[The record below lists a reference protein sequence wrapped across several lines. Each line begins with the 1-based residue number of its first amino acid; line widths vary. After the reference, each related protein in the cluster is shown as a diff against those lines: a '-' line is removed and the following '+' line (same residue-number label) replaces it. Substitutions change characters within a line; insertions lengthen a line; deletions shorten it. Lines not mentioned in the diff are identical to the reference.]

1 MLDQNA
7 FMETLHAVAEIMR
20 TSEKTMSREEILS
33 YFKDMEL
40 SEEQKNMVFEYL
52 LTSDEED
59 GEANVEPDYEEVSD
73 ETETGN
79 VNKEHSGVFR
89 MYLEEIENME
99 KPSEEKMNELY
110 EKFMGGDSGLVNE
123 ILNGWLPKVIKI
135 AEKNSHPKVLM
146 EDIVQEGN
154 MGLYVELTRIAD
166 IVSTGP
172 DKIIMDDIEDLL
184 TDAVTDAVKSYVSMM
199 TGEED
204 SQNTVVGKVNLVKE
218 AQKYLE
224 NQNGAVP
231 GIEEL
236 SEFTKMSVQELRDV
250 LDIMAK
256 AEKR

>member
-1 MLDQNA
+1 
-7 FMETLHAVAEIMR
+7 
-20 TSEKTMSREEILS
+20 
-33 YFKDMEL
+33 
-40 SEEQKNMVFEYL
+40 
-52 LTSDEED
+52 
-59 GEANVEPDYEEVSD
+59 
-73 ETETGN
+73 
-79 VNKEHSGVFR
+79 
-89 MYLEEIENME
+89 ME
-99 KPSEEKMNELY
+99 KPSDEKMNELY

-135 AEKNSHPKVLM
+135 AEKYSHPKVLM

-224 NQNGAVP
+224 SQNGTAP